1 MATREKLRLASVRSL
16 LVWLQFTV
24 EKYFQS
30 CQVAHWC
37 RICLPIQKAQ
47 ELGVRPLGREDP
59 PEEEMATH
67 SSISS
72 LGNLMGRGTWWDHK
86 QLDTTECTHAHT
98 HVLSQM
104 LPHLF
109 PQTILL
115 YSQRVTTHQEAQRG
129 YVTPQDFTQDRARVG
144 IQAVFPTAW
153 LTPLSSALGRFRREP
168 G

>member
-16 LVWLQFTV
+16 LVWLQFTI

-98 HVLSQM
+98 CFHKCYLIY
-104 LPHLF
+104 F
-109 PQTILL
+109 PKQSCSIHRGLRPT
-115 YSQRVTTHQEAQRG
+115 RKPREVT
-129 YVTPQDFTQDRARVG
+129 
-144 IQAVFPTAW
+144 
-153 LTPLSSALGRFRREP
+153 
-168 G
+168 